1 MSEFEKQCI
10 EELKKIRS
18 TISSGNNI
26 LLCIWMFMMLL
37 WMRGC
42 K

>member
-18 TISSGNNI
+18 TISSGNNT
-26 LLCIWMFMMLL
+26 LLYIWMIVMLL
-37 WMRGC
+37 WLRGC